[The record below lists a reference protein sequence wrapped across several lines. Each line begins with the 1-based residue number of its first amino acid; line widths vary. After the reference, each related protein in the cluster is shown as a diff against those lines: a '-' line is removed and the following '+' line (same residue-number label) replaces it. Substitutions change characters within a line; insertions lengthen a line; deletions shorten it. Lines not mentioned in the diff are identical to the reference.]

1 MEELFFYLAVSSA
14 VVSAT
19 LIKEEDQVQ
28 KLVYY
33 ASRVLCGAEERY
45 LSMEK
50 LAFTL
55 VTATHKL
62 KPYFQAHTVT
72 VLTGKPLRRVMS
84 NSEAAG

>member
-1 MEELFFYLAVSSA
+1 MLAGIRGSEGLPLSSLPLLSPSKPMEELFFYLAVSSA

-45 LSMEK
+45 PSMEK
-50 LAFTL
+50 LAFAL
-55 VTATHKL
+55 VMATHKL
-62 KPYFQAHTVT
+62 TQ
-72 VLTGKPLRRVMS
+72 
-84 NSEAAG
+84 

>member
-1 MEELFFYLAVSSA
+1 MEELFFYLAVSSV
-14 VVSAT
+14 VVSAA

-45 LSMEK
+45 PSMEK
-50 LAFTL
+50 LAFAL
-55 VTATHKL
+55 VTTVHKL

-72 VLTGKPLRRVMS
+72 ILIGKPLRQVMS
-84 NSEAAG
+84 NSKATG